1 MYLKINGSEDHYSVD
16 ISSFTTQHGH
26 DAVRFIGDEIPETDK
41 GFKLYND
48 DDTVMVDLSRFKYIY
63 KPNEYSV
70 VQDIIDEPSG
80 NNEPLPPSA
89 FDRLNSKVNRL
100 SSQVSELTPY
110 TDTKTAYYGEK
121 EKTFYGVPEGNTSV
135 FFTNYNGDYTVNRI
149 ADRLTVS
156 FGTALEQATDITIS
170 IQ

>member
-70 VQDIIDEPSG
+70 EKDIIDEPSG
-80 NNEPLPPSA
+80 NYEPLPPSA
-89 FDRLNSKVNRL
+89 WDRLNSKVNRL
-100 SSQVSELTPY
+100 SSQVTEITPY
-110 TDTKTAYYGEK
+110 TDTKTAYYGET
-121 EKTFYGVPEGNTSV
+121 EKTFYGVPQGNTSV
-135 FFTNYNGDYTVNRI
+135 FFTNYNGGYTVSRVS
-149 ADRLTVS
+149 DRLTVA
-156 FGTALEQATDITIS
+156 FGTALEASTDITIS